1 MNQKKINRFVFLSA
15 VVAGMT
21 LVGCSSDDNND
32 PKEPDN
38 IDQGYSQEEIADC
51 LPGAWVTVDE
61 NGNWN
66 RVDFTR
72 NENENWS
79 YVWLSS
85 EGATPENGLLVT
97 QGTWHFY
104 DATRPGTSVILT
116 PSFGSQQ
123 PATLLAYPTSVKE
136 MEITWEQTD
145 DLSEVAGSRTSY
157 TFNRIIT
164 SVFATPGTEV
174 ELPLKE
180 LLKDKAYNIA
190 ESPNTSIATI
200 DKSNAKVTVTGCGT
214 TYIAVGTEEGTGYI
228 EVTGSPLT
236 KMPIDFG
243 EFLGVGGREYE
254 YEDGYHIAWDRD
266 ITPLKTEYPGIS
278 EITYDAAFVSNTVR
292 SLDDIRVYPEQG
304 TSLYAMWLIANQEA
318 EFNSATKKLIGF
330 KNSLKHFLLYL
341 NSDTYLET
349 PFFQYEYLQYD
360 IN

>member
-15 VVAGMT
+15 VVVGMT

-85 EGATPENGLLVT
+85 EGAVPDKDLLAT

-104 DATRPGTSVILT
+104 DATRPGTSVVLT
-116 PSFGSQQ
+116 PIFGSLQ
-123 PATLLAYPTSVKE
+123 PATLLAYPTSVND
-136 MEITWEQTD
+136 MEITWEQTN
-145 DLSEVAGSRTSY
+145 DLSEVSPARTTY
-157 TFNRIIT
+157 TFHRIIT
-164 SVFATPGTEV
+164 SVFANPETEV
-174 ELPLKE
+174 EVPLKD
-180 LLKDKAYNIA
+180 LLKDKEYIISD
-190 ESPNTSIATI
+190 SPNTRIATI

-228 EVTGSPLT
+228 EVTGSSLT
-236 KMPIDFG
+236 KMPINFS
-243 EFLGVGGREYE
+243 EFLGMGGVYNEESGQYSWS
-254 YEDGYHIAWDRD
+254 GD
-266 ITPLKTEYPGIS
+266 ISPLKEIYPGIS
-278 EITYDAAFVSNTVR
+278 YIGIDAWAPTNTMRELGGITIYPYSDVS
-292 SLDDIRVYPEQG
+292 I
-304 TSLYAMWLIANQEA
+304 YAMWLIANQEGA
-318 EFNSATKKLIGF
+318 FTAAPRF
-330 KNSLKHFLLYL
+330 KFSFANSLNHFSL
-341 NSDTYLET
+341 NIYFNTDERRYFYYSWN
-349 PFFQYEYLQYD
+349 PRG
-360 IN
+360 